1 MAKRDLIVNIIE
13 KKVKE
18 DSMEAKRLEDL
29 LERCVVKDVVK
40 EAMTSIS
47 WHCTTKMLNLHVA
60 KAHLERTPIALRV
73 VILKTNHL
81 VKQLCRNSKSLM
93 FEF

>member
-1 MAKRDLIVNIIE
+1 M
-13 KKVKE
+13 
-18 DSMEAKRLEDL
+18 EDL
-29 LERCVVKDVVK
+29 LESCVVKDVIK

-47 WHCTTKMLNLHVA
+47 WHCTKKMPNLHVA
-60 KAHLERTPIALRV
+60 KAHLERTLIALRV
-73 VILKTNHL
+73 VILKTNL